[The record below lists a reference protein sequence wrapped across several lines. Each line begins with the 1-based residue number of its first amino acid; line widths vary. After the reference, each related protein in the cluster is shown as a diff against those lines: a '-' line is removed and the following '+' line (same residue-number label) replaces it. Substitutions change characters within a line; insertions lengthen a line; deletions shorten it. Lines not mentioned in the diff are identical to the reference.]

1 VENNS
6 QWTLY
11 TGVSPIKEAQ
21 RMSNNRLRQ
30 AAQDAPPPPAYLKDV
45 TCWLE
50 TYIRK
55 PLEGTWFDVWVAT
68 PAKNYYLLVK
78 RKD

>member
-1 VENNS
+1 
-6 QWTLY
+6 
-11 TGVSPIKEAQ
+11 
-21 RMSNNRLRQ
+21 MSNNRLRQ